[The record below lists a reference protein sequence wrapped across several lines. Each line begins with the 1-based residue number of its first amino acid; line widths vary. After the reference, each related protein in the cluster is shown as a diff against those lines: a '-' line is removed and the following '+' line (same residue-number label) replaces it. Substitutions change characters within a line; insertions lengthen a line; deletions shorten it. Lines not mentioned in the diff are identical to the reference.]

1 MQQSADYWHLE
12 SCYITAWVK
21 HQNVPISILGISQ
34 YKQYIWSNINLQ
46 NKYRVR
52 VKHNIYSNSI
62 IASTNTSGRFEW
74 KPHLR
79 FWQPDWHQLLHHGR
93 QGFNGMS
100 IVSGKVTPSIGKT
113 FSKTH
118 IISTG
123 ITIYL
128 IIVHV
133 DVFCFQ
139 MENILITP
147 VAYTVLCTCADILSL

>member
-1 MQQSADYWHLE
+1 
-12 SCYITAWVK
+12 
-21 HQNVPISILGISQ
+21 
-34 YKQYIWSNINLQ
+34 
-46 NKYRVR
+46 
-52 VKHNIYSNSI
+52 
-62 IASTNTSGRFEW
+62 
-74 KPHLR
+74 
-79 FWQPDWHQLLHHGR
+79 
-93 QGFNGMS
+93 MS

-123 ITIYL
+123 IPIYL

-147 VAYTVLCTCADILSL
+147 VAYTVFVYMCCYIEPIKLEKNFN